1 MKGDETL
8 LKVEGQGIPFFWT
21 NTYYHLL
28 LSYTLEL
35 AIFFTIYYIFP
46 SCPIPLPQEV
56 IDWINFK
63 TLSQEA
69 YHEHGK

>member
-21 NTYYHLL
+21 NTSYHLL

-35 AIFFTIYYIFP
+35 AIFFHYILYISIMSYPP
-46 SCPIPLPQEV
+46 SPRG
-56 IDWINFK
+56 
-63 TLSQEA
+63 
-69 YHEHGK
+69 H